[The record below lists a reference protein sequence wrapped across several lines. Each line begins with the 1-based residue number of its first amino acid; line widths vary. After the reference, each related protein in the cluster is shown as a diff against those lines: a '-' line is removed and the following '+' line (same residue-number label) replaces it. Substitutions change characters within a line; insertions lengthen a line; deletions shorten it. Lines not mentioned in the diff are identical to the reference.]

1 MSGSGRMK
9 LFVSGMLAQLSEPA
23 RGVRAIRCRHIQI
36 EMLAPGAVLILHGN
50 EPVAGPP
57 GRLKCAIASGC
68 GMPREEPMQDL
79 GSIKNRRYR
88 AVLGDFE
95 SRKGAIGV
103 LE

>member
-1 MSGSGRMK
+1 MK

-23 RGVRAIRCRHIQI
+23 RGVRAIRCRDIQI
-36 EMLAPGAVLILHGN
+36 KMLAPGAVLILHGN
-50 EPVAGPP
+50 EPVAGSP
-57 GRLKCAIASGC
+57 GRLKCASGC
-68 GMPREEPMQDL
+68 GMPRQEPMHDL

-88 AVLGDFE
+88 AVLVDFE

>member
-1 MSGSGRMK
+1 MPGSGGPKR
-9 LFVSGMLAQLSEPA
+9 FVTGTLAQFSEPA

-36 EMLAPGAVLILHGN
+36 EMSAPGPVLILHGN

-79 GSIKNRRYR
+79 GSIKDRGYR
-88 AVLGDFE
+88 AILGDFE